1 MSIHI
6 DGSDN
11 TGDYNDLPLIDEQR
25 RTIEEGDLRE
35 LAAVFVRYGV
45 HDRFGLAV
53 LHRHVHIS
61 PQFVMVHS
69 RISEDTYSCRPEKP
83 GMRQLTPY
91 LFSCESPTG
100 LSALEYL
107 VADEHEPLH
116 IPSTTFLTELNSS
129 LQSMGLQK
137 VLGLSRISPHHGPWI
152 ETVLPQDQCMIST
165 LSRGGL
171 EDFKGT
177 ITEWSFFPHE
187 SGDCVRNFKGCAED
201 RVGVHDPPVPPKP
214 K

>member
-1 MSIHI
+1 MSFHRH
-6 DGSDN
+6 GRDN
-11 TGDYNDLPLIDEQR
+11 AADYNALPLIDEQR
-25 RTIEEGDLRE
+25 NLVQRSDLRE
-35 LAAVFVRYGV
+35 LAAIFLRHEV
-45 HDRFGLAV
+45 HDRFGLAL
-53 LHRHVHIS
+53 LHRHVRID

-69 RISEDTYSCRPEKP
+69 KLSNNTYSCRPEKL
-83 GMRQLTPY
+83 GMRHLTPY
-91 LFSCESPTG
+91 LFSWEPPFG

-107 VADEHEPLH
+107 VADEHEPLQM
-116 IPSTTFLTELNSS
+116 PSPTFLIELSSS
-129 LQSMGLQK
+129 LQNMGLQS

-165 LSRGGL
+165 LSRSGL
-171 EDFKGT
+171 NDFKGV

-187 SGDCVRNFKGCAED
+187 AGDCVSNFKGCAED

>member
-1 MSIHI
+1 MSVQIG
-6 DGSDN
+6 GSDN
-11 TGDYNDLPLIDEQR
+11 AGDYNELPLIDEQR
-25 RTIEEGDLRE
+25 RTVDDGDLRE
-35 LAAVFVRYGV
+35 LAALFLRHGA
-45 HDRFGLAV
+45 HDRFGLAL
-53 LHRHVHIS
+53 LHRHVHINT
-61 PQFVMVHS
+61 QFVMVHS
-69 RISEDTYSCRPEKP
+69 RISDDTYSCRPEKS

-116 IPSTTFLTELNSS
+116 MPSMTFLTELDSS
-129 LQSMGLQK
+129 LRAMKLQK
-137 VLGLSRISPHHGPWI
+137 VLGLSRISPQHGPWI

-165 LSRGGL
+165 LSKSGL
-171 EDFKGT
+171 EGFKGI
-177 ITEWSFFPHE
+177 ITEWSFFPHGT
-187 SGDCVRNFKGCAED
+187 GDCVRNFKGCAED